1 LATGVVDAT
10 FGNAVEMIIS
20 FIALIN
26 KQTSLVQ
33 YALLGAMLV
42 KALLVRLTSGTLM
55 ADSRNL
61 FYCWC
66 MV

>member
-42 KALLVRLTSGTLM
+42 KALLVRLK
-55 ADSRNL
+55 
-61 FYCWC
+61 
-66 MV
+66 